1 MHTQFSRKP
10 IATALLLASLGTC
23 ALPVSAASLQEDV
36 SVSPGRPIS
45 AADEAVISSAAVKV
59 LRHIAG
65 ARGHLQGDKPDPEAA
80 KAELGKADTLLDII
94 QAALPAAEVKDRIWV
109 AQKHLEY
116 KDTQEVLPDLV
127 PIFASVDELADYMS
141 VDQAKGHLAKAKEAM
156 GKDQKDQAKDE
167 LKQVDEALVY
177 VEADLP
183 LGSTRTLVNQAEAD
197 LAKNDTKAADQA
209 LSSAEDNVV
218 FLSVSFDSPLT
229 QAKTALWRARQS
241 FDSGDKGAAKADLQ
255 SAVSALERA
264 AGSGDKLVREQA
276 GKLVEEVRDLD
287 GLLSADDARFSPGLD
302 RSWQRVQ
309 ALSERTAEYV
319 STGWE
324 RLRAKSPGKEDLIE
338 GKLFLAYGRID
349 SLVAKDDAA
358 AKVDLAEAE
367 GYLKAAADKLT
378 PETKPELD
386 AIAARVKGLDK
397 AFADESGKHPDATA
411 FEGVET
417 GLSALIQHL

>member
-1 MHTQFSRKP
+1 MHTPFSPKP
-10 IATALLLASLGTC
+10 IAAALLLAGFGTC
-23 ALPVSAASLQEDV
+23 ALPVSAASVQEDMT
-36 SVSPGRPIS
+36 VSPGHPIS
-45 AADEAVISSAAVKV
+45 ASDEAVISSAAVKV
-59 LRHIAG
+59 LRHIAD
-65 ARGHLQGDKPDPEAA
+65 ARGHLQGNKPDQEAA
-80 KAELGKADTLLDII
+80 KAELTKAETLLDII
-94 QAALPAAEVKDRIWV
+94 QAALPTTEVKDRIWV

-116 KDTQEVLPDLV
+116 KDTREVLPDLV
-127 PIFASVDELADYMS
+127 PIVASVDELADYMP
-141 VDQAKGHLAKAKEAM
+141 VDQAKEHLAKAKEAM

-183 LGSTRTLVNQAEAD
+183 LGSTRALVDQAKAA
-197 LAKNDTKAADQA
+197 LAKSDTKAADLA

-229 QAKTALWRARQS
+229 QAKSALLRARLS
-241 FDSGDKGAAKADLQ
+241 YDSGDKGAAKTNLQ
-255 SAVSALERA
+255 QAVSALEQA
-264 AGSGDKLVREQA
+264 AGSKDQLVREQA

-287 GLLSADDARFSPGLD
+287 GLLSADDAGFSPGLD

-338 GKLFLAYGRID
+338 AKLFLAYGRID
-349 SLVAKDDAA
+349 FLVAKDESA
-358 AKVDLAEAE
+358 AKVDLAEAK
-367 GYLKAAADKLT
+367 GYLKAAAEKLG
-378 PETKPELD
+378 PEAKPELE
-386 AIAARVKGLDK
+386 AIADRVNGLDK
-397 AFADESGKHPDATA
+397 VLTDKTGKHPDATA

-417 GLSALIQHL
+417 GLSALIRHL